1 MKTEPEAFI
10 FNPKHNSQQVLKILK
25 ALKQASHQL
34 HQNPNTTFSNSP
46 AIKAL
51 LELQHESDSILSNDP
66 HLTPLSTHL
75 TALKT
80 LINSPVQRHNGLK
93 SFIIRRVNS
102 HEVSKLAG
110 SIESEIDRWI
120 GREIVETLTQTLRR
134 GNELKEE
141 VLIDL
146 IEQFEARIARGFDRD
161 LQDSILRSKVFNELE
176 SILCDS
182 TSNDKGKSYG
192 NYSKNIRE
200 AAAFAITELIRFN
213 KDVFVGQ
220 VLIGETEIIRALVEL
235 SSVRSLQAVGMLIR
249 LIKSPIVDEIESNG
263 EIVNII
269 DLLTCNEMS
278 VGAMAMECVME
289 IGYFGRKEAV
299 EAMLKADLVKKLV
312 ELQRNESRG
321 VVTDVKGWCPVRTSE
336 NNNNIEMHSFSSCV
350 ARFAV
355 QLEVGEGLR
364 QREKRALKQEVLKR
378 VRDACVCEAEAATII
393 AEVLWGASP

>member
-51 LELQHESDSILSNDP
+51 LELEHESDSILSNDP

-102 HEVSKLAG
+102 HEISKLAG

-120 GREIVETLTQTLRR
+120 GRELVETLTQTLRR
-134 GNELKEE
+134 ANELKEE

-146 IEQFEARIARGFDRD
+146 IEQFEERIARGFDRD

-182 TSNDKGKSYG
+182 TSNSKYS
-192 NYSKNIRE
+192 NHSNHSKNVRE

-220 VLIGETEIIRALVEL
+220 VLIGETEIIHALIEL
-235 SSVRSLQAVGMLIR
+235 SSVRSLQALGMLIR

-299 EAMLKADLVKKLV
+299 EAMLKADLVQKLV
-312 ELQRNESRG
+312 ELQRNEMQG
-321 VVTDVKGWCPVRTSE
+321 PCPVRTSE
-336 NNNNIEMHSFSSCV
+336 NNNNIERHPFSSCV

-364 QREKRALKQEVLKR
+364 RREKRALKQEVLKR

>member
-51 LELQHESDSILSNDP
+51 LELEHESNSILSNDP

-120 GREIVETLTQTLRR
+120 GRELVETLTQTLRR

-146 IEQFEARIARGFDRD
+146 IEQFEERIARGFDRD

-182 TSNDKGKSYG
+182 TSNSKYS
-192 NYSKNIRE
+192 NHSNHSKNVRE

-220 VLIGETEIIRALVEL
+220 VLIGETEIIRALIEL
-235 SSVRSLQAVGMLIR
+235 SSVRSLQALGMLIR

-312 ELQRNESRG
+312 ELQRNEMQG
-321 VVTDVKGWCPVRTSE
+321 PCPVRTSE
-336 NNNNIEMHSFSSCV
+336 NNNNIERHPFSSCV

-378 VRDACVCEAEAATII
+378 VRDACVCEAEAATIV

>member
-10 FNPKHNSQQVLKILK
+10 FNPKHNSQQVLQILK

-34 HQNPNTTFSNSP
+34 YQNPNTTFSNSP

-51 LELQHESDSILSNDP
+51 LELEHESDSILSNDP

-93 SFIIRRVNS
+93 SFITRRVNS
-102 HEVSKLAG
+102 HEISKLAG

-120 GREIVETLTQTLRR
+120 GRELVETLTQTLRR
-134 GNELKEE
+134 GYELKEE

-146 IEQFEARIARGFDRD
+146 IEQFEERIARGFDRD

-182 TSNDKGKSYG
+182 ISNGKYS
-192 NYSKNIRE
+192 NHSKNVRE

-220 VLIGETEIIRALVEL
+220 VLIGETEIIHALIEL
-235 SSVRSLQAVGMLIR
+235 SSVRSLQALGMLIR

-269 DLLTCNEMS
+269 DLLTCDEMS

-312 ELQRNESRG
+312 ELQRNEMRG
-321 VVTDVKGWCPVRTSE
+321 VVTDVKGPCPVRTSE
-336 NNNNIEMHSFSSCV
+336 NNNNIERRPFSSCV